1 MRMCR
6 LYIYIQSNV
15 CVCVTCVYNAPLSQ
29 RSGQNLKEL
38 LGIYQHFLW
47 IVQRIVHP
55 CERRKGSAGRH
66 NVQPGI

>member
-1 MRMCR
+1 MYT
-6 LYIYIQSNV
+6 YIYIQSNV
-15 CVCVTCVYNAPLSQ
+15 CVLLVYINAPLSQ

-55 CERRKGSAGRH
+55 CERREGSAGRH